1 MLAVTNTSPLHYLIL
16 IGQEDLLPL
25 LYEQVLVPR
34 AVVDELQHPRTPVSV
49 RTWINT
55 LPPWCAIR
63 QPHQTRLSELLR
75 LGAGE
80 RDAILLAEEL
90 QVDIVL
96 LDDDAGRKAAQR
108 RALRRTGTLGILGT
122 AGARGLVD
130 FPATVA
136 RLQMTSFRMPPLAV
150 VQDML
155 TQYAIRKQQGPER
168 I

>member
-1 MLAVTNTSPLHYLIL
+1 
-16 IGQEDLLPL
+16 
-25 LYEQVLVPR
+25 LYEQVIVLR
-34 AVVDELQHPRTPVSV
+34 AVVDELQHPGTPVSV

-55 LPPWCAIR
+55 LPSWCAIR

-90 QVDIVL
+90 RADIVL

-108 RALRRTGTLGILGT
+108 RALRRTGTLGILGI
-122 AGARGLVD
+122 ASARGLVD
-130 FPATVA
+130 FPAAVA

-155 TQYAIRKQQGPER
+155 AQCALRKQQGSDLV
-168 I
+168 